1 MNYDVIRHTM
11 SVQILSLAT
20 LPLASRNVV
29 VLIFLRNTKLDAE
42 ILNYSEQNISEV
54 GKLARSLNKPK

>member
-20 LPLASRNVV
+20 LPLALRNVV

-54 GKLARSLNKPK
+54 RKLARSLNKPK